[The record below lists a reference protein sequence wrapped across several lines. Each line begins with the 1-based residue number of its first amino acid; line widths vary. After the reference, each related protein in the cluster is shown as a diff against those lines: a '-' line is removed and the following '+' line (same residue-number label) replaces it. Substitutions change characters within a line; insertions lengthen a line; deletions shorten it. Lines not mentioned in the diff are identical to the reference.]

1 MELLHCEKL
10 RKQKI
15 ELEKAEMDLVS
26 VSDVNCAEGACHWG
40 CASLFHIFQ
49 GEYEFSPE
57 ILSGKLA
64 EVVYRDAAGKIQ
76 GREFKLLL
84 ALGHYRYLNFLSW
97 LDEMRILFY
106 ELYCLTDCIIDTF
119 SSTKC
124 SFFLICPTE
133 AEFVIS
139 LLYIAA
145 IFDFTKDLQE
155 LILQEWAAG
164 FQFFLPYLR
173 ATPEPPTT
181 LMFLLLF
188 HCFTACRL
196 ITHKTA

>member
-26 VSDVNCAEGACHWG
+26 VSDVNCAEGACHWE

-64 EVVYRDAAGKIQ
+64 EVVYKDAAGKIQ

-124 SFFLICPTE
+124 SFFSSVQQKQSLWSHFCTLPPSLISPK
-133 AEFVIS
+133 IS
-139 LLYIAA
+139 RSSFCKSEQLVSSFFCL
-145 IFDFTKDLQE
+145 IFAPLQN
-155 LILQEWAAG
+155 LPRLSCSCSSFIVSQLAG
-164 FQFFLPYLR
+164 
-173 ATPEPPTT
+173 
-181 LMFLLLF
+181 
-188 HCFTACRL
+188 
-196 ITHKTA
+196 